1 MPLTNALWC
10 ARVSRQLLSSAEI
23 KKLKRMRR
31 KERRIRRRLRE
42 AAATRLQAM
51 ARAKASRDRVRRM
64 RNKVDFLAGAVAEAA
79 DDVTMSIVDTVSLA
93 VARYLAHGQQT
104 SAATLIQSVHRGR
117 CGRRRANA
125 AKLDREARERE
136 ARRRDQATVKIQVRV
151 GGYARP
157 RLALLALLSPSRVS
171 VIFPA

>member
-1 MPLTNALWC
+1 MPLTSALWC

-79 DDVTMSIVDTVSLA
+79 DDVTMSIVLA
-93 VARYLAHGQQT
+93 IV
-104 SAATLIQSVHRGR
+104 
-117 CGRRRANA
+117 
-125 AKLDREARERE
+125 
-136 ARRRDQATVKIQVRV
+136 
-151 GGYARP
+151 
-157 RLALLALLSPSRVS
+157 
-171 VIFPA
+171 F